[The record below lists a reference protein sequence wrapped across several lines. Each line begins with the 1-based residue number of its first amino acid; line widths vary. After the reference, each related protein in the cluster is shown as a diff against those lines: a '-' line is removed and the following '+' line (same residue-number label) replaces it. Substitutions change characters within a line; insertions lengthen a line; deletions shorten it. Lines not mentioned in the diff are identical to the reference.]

1 MANGIPALLGQVAN
15 VVNNVNLVLAD
26 AAIILGMFGPPRWG
40 LFNDDG
46 SLALAPDSIISVDF
60 KKDWKV
66 PNYPQELGSFE
77 SYNKVTMPFDARVR
91 MTKGGTDAERSA
103 FLDAVDAAA
112 GSLNL
117 YGVVMPDV
125 TYENANIV
133 NYSYQRTSTNGVGLL
148 TVDLWLIEIR
158 ETATAAFSSTAAPSG
173 ADPVSNGSVQ
183 PVDPSATRAAALQ
196 QIAAQHGLTVTS
208 APIIL

>member
-1 MANGIPALLGQVAN
+1 
-15 VVNNVNLVLAD
+15 
-26 AAIILGMFGPPRWG
+26 
-40 LFNDDG
+40 
-46 SLALAPDSIISVDF
+46 
-60 KKDWKV
+60 
-66 PNYPQELGSFE
+66 
-77 SYNKVTMPFDARVR
+77 VTMPFDARVR
-91 MTKGGTDAERSA
+91 MTKGGTDAERSS

-112 GSLNL
+112 DSLNL

-148 TVDLWLIEIR
+148 TVDLWLLEIR
-158 ETATAAFSSTAAPSG
+158 ETATAAFSNTAAPSG

-183 PVDPSATRAAALQ
+183 PVDPSTTRAAALQ
-196 QIAAQHGLTVTS
+196 KIADQHGLTVTS

>member
-15 VVNNVNLVLAD
+15 VVNDVNLVLAD

-40 LFNDDG
+40 LFNSDG
-46 SLALAPDSIISVDF
+46 SIALAPDSIISVDF

-103 FLDAVDAAA
+103 FLDTVDAAA
-112 GSLNL
+112 DSLNL

-133 NYSYQRTSTNGVGLL
+133 NYSFQRTSTNGVGLL
-148 TVDLWLIEIR
+148 TVDLWLLEIR
-158 ETATAAFSSTAAPSG
+158 QTATAAFSNTAAPSG
-173 ADPVSNGSVQ
+173 ADPVSTGNLQ
-183 PVDPSATRAAALQ
+183 PQAPTTAQAAAATESQ
-196 QIAAQHGLTVTS
+196 
-208 APIIL
+208 